1 MGHNTFRHGF
11 ILGNSALMDALVFV
25 VGVILAGLMLMTLI
39 GAIYANRAALPV
51 VGTVFGALILFG
63 LFW

>member
-1 MGHNTFRHGF
+1 
-11 ILGNSALMDALVFV
+11 MDVLVFV
-25 VGVILAGLMLMTLI
+25 VGIILAGFMLMTLI
-39 GAIYANRAALPV
+39 GAIYANRAALSV